1 LKRSYALPEIT
12 SENELVELLLKRH
25 AELNSLL
32 EVTRAINKN
41 RSSSV
46 LFEML
51 TVILKVHLKIG
62 KMRLLVK
69 EGKLFRC
76 ASKFGGEYE
85 NKKTLQQICQVL
97 EPFEEIE
104 ALVNHQDKLL
114 NNYDYFV
121 PVLHKNNMLA
131 FVLIGN
137 LDTRSELISNDLNFM
152 QTLINVMIV
161 AVENKNLFKE
171 HKDRERL
178 QQDIELAG
186 KVQAM
191 LVPLHLPEDCSVQVG
206 SMYRPNQNVGG
217 DYFDFIRLNE
227 YEFLWCIADVS
238 GKGISAAL
246 LMANLQ
252 ASLRVSV
259 AVESDLVEVIT
270 KLNHIVSLNTKGEQF
285 ITLFLGKYNQK
296 TREMQFVNAGHNP
309 PVLIM
314 NGDSFFLKEG
324 TTMIGAFDKLPFIHI
339 GSVKL
344 LPDSLIFNYTDGL
357 VESADEDVYVTNDEL
372 IHALK
377 INSHLPVDTLNKNV
391 LKHIQKSR
399 KAKMDSDDITL
410 LAMKIFN
417 TLLVLSDYFELNLF

>member
-1 LKRSYALPEIT
+1 LKLYNVLPEVT
-12 SENELVELLLKRH
+12 TENELIELLLKRQ

-32 EVTRAINKN
+32 EVTQAINKN
-41 RSSSV
+41 SSSSV

-51 TVILKVHLKIG
+51 TLILKVHLKIE

-76 ASKFGGEYE
+76 AARFGGEYE
-85 NKKTLQQICQVL
+85 NEETLQEICQLL
-97 EPFEEIE
+97 EPLEDIE
-104 ALVNHQDKLL
+104 VLVNHENKLL
-114 NNYDYFV
+114 SNYDYFV

-161 AVENKNLFKE
+161 AVENKKLFKA
-171 HKDRERL
+171 HTDRERL
-178 QQDIELAG
+178 QHDMELAS
-186 KVQAM
+186 KVQTM
-191 LVPLHLPEDCSVQVG
+191 LVPLHLSDDSSVEIG
-206 SMYRPNQNVGG
+206 SMYRPNHNIGG

-252 ASLRVSV
+252 ANLRALV
-259 AVESDLVEVIT
+259 AVESDLVFVIT

-285 ITLFLGKYNQK
+285 ITLFLGKYNQQ

-309 PVLIM
+309 SVLIM

-324 TTMIGAFDKLPFIHI
+324 TTMIGAFDELPFINI

-357 VESADEDVYVTNDEL
+357 VESADEDVFITNDEL

-377 INSHLPVDTLNKNV
+377 INSHLSVHTLIENV

-417 TLLVLSDYFELNLF
+417 TLIVLSDYFELNLF